1 MVENE
6 SGTRIIARIQALDRD
21 VDALGTFFVASN
33 ETVWTNATFDYES
46 NKTFY
51 RLFIT
56 AYDGVLAWNSPTG
69 QPNTQDFEL
78 GIQVLDVNDVP
89 PDKDFRFLLK
99 NYSFNCLSFY

>member
-56 AYDGVLAWNSPTG
+56 AYDGGPAWNCPTG
-69 QPNTQDFEL
+69 QPNTQDF
-78 GIQVLDVNDVP
+78 
-89 PDKDFRFLLK
+89 RFQLK